1 LGQPRKTEVFFYN
14 TVAKHQ
20 QGDFRG
26 AEKGYRK
33 ILRHAPGNVATLIN
47 LGILLKDR
55 GELKQANSLF
65 SKAVELAPEHADGHT
80 NLGGLYARQGKKY
93 KAIACYRTALE
104 LDPGSTDAL
113 TNLGIALRIIG
124 QYVEAYELLTRA
136 IEIDPNL
143 AKAHEELAAVY
154 REWGSVGKARAHLQR
169 ALEIDPENAVLR
181 LKLATLLP
189 VIAESA
195 EQILE
200 YRQRF
205 AEKISNLTND
215 NISIENPAWDIER
228 TNFYLAYHGLD
239 DKPLQE
245 AVARFYQDA
254 CPSLSFVAPHCRTAA
269 LACRPLSNVHFDWDL
284 SHATFA
290 TMPSAGPSAGPWR
303 RIPKTAFGHTSTPS
317 KAIWMMSGGK

>member
-1 LGQPRKTEVFFYN
+1 M
-14 TVAKHQ
+14 
-20 QGDFRG
+20 
-26 AEKGYRK
+26 
-33 ILRHAPGNVATLIN
+33 ATLIN

-65 SKAVELAPEHADGHT
+65 SKAVELAPERADGHT

-169 ALEIDPENAVLR
+169 ALEIDTENAVLR

-245 AVARFYQDA
+245 AVARF
-254 CPSLSFVAPHCRTAA
+254 LSITEFCRAA
-269 LACRPLSNVHFDWDL
+269 LPRWHVGHYRTSTSIGIYLTLLSRPCHRLDLRPGLGGVSQKPLSDIPLHL
-284 SHATFA
+284 
-290 TMPSAGPSAGPWR
+290 R
-303 RIPKTAFGHTSTPS
+303 RR
-317 KAIWMMSGGK
+317 SG